1 MGYRFG
7 TSILFDNAASVT
19 GSAPFEGFMGLVSG
33 TSHLWIAN
41 GSGWIEFAT
50 RSYVDNYAWQ
60 IDGGA
65 AATAYLTT
73 QSLDGGSAST
83 IP

>member
-7 TSILFDNAASVT
+7 TSILFDTTASVT
-19 GSAPFEGFMGLVSG
+19 GSAPYEGFIGLVSG

-41 GSGWIEFAT
+41 GLEWIEFAT
-50 RSYVDNYAWQ
+50 RSYVDNLYTQ

-65 AATAYLTT
+65 PDSAYLTS
-73 QSLDGGSAST
+73 QVIDGGS
-83 IP
+83 P